1 MGFWIAVGV
10 IVLLLILVFA
20 TGGLRVA
27 TEYERGVVFRF
38 GRLIDLKGPGIFLMI
53 PFGVDRLVR
62 VDLRVITLE
71 VPPQEVITSDNVTT
85 KVNAVIYFQVVD
97 PRSAVTRV
105 FNYVN
110 ATSQI
115 AQTTLRAVL
124 GQSTLDELLGNRDK
138 INQELQRIIDEQTE
152 PWGIKVSLVE
162 IKDVELPQT
171 MQRAMAK
178 QAEAER
184 EKRAKIINAEGE
196 FQASQTLANAA
207 RVISSQPSALQLRFL
222 QTLVEIGYEKNTTVI
237 FPIPI
242 ELIRPILEAGGRGI
256 PTPGPQAA
264 PAPAAPEEPMPAPEP
279 LPAAPG
285 PETTTGAG
293 GTG

>member
-1 MGFWIAVGV
+1 MTGAWIAIG
-10 IVLLLILVFA
+10 IVVVVLALIFT
-20 TGGLRVA
+20 TGGIRVA
-27 TEYERGVVFRF
+27 AEYERGVVFRF
-38 GRLIDLKGPGIFLMI
+38 GRLINLKGPGLFLII
-53 PFGVDRLVR
+53 PFGVDRLVKI
-62 VDLRVITLE
+62 DLRVITLE

-85 KVNAVIYFQVVD
+85 KVNAVIYFQVID
-97 PRSAVTRV
+97 PRAAVTRV

-124 GQSTLDELLGNRDK
+124 GQSTLDELLGQREK
-138 INQELQRIIDEQTE
+138 INQELQKIIDDQTE
-152 PWGIKVSLVE
+152 PWGIKVSAVE

-184 EKRAKIINAEGE
+184 EKRAKIINADGE

-207 RVISSQPSALQLRFL
+207 RVISSEPGALQLRFL

-242 ELIRPILEAGGRGI
+242 ELIRPILDAHPDGSR
-256 PTPGPQAA
+256 
-264 PAPAAPEEPMPAPEP
+264 PAMPAPSAP
-279 LPAAPG
+279 NPAPQPG
-285 PETTTGAG
+285 GAKPA
-293 GTG
+293 